1 MVLYGED
8 GSGAVRRLDSD
19 IVGEFADEETA
30 MKAELEF
37 VGASGII
44 HSSSRIIGSIAEEAG
59 RSFGGPLDGNYTC
72 ESTPRPPGGGT
83 SRFDAASLGADG
95 IILPSSLEITGS
107 IVGGSEL
114 VSNGRSFGGSCTSN
128 EDFPSIAWDYR
139 YLSFECRRWW
149 VHCSKCLD
157 GSKYHG

>member
-1 MVLYGED
+1 MHWSNPLYD
-8 GSGAVRRLDSD
+8 IYIAGAVRRLDSD

-59 RSFGGPLDGNYTC
+59 RYFGGPLDGNYTC

-83 SRFDAASLGADG
+83 SASMQHLWG
-95 IILPSSLEITGS
+95 PTG
-107 IVGGSEL
+107 L
-114 VSNGRSFGGSCTSN
+114 FC
-128 EDFPSIAWDYR
+128 
-139 YLSFECRRWW
+139 LRR
-149 VHCSKCLD
+149 
-157 GSKYHG
+157 